1 MNQITLLGNA
11 KPRSVGRER
20 VDVARVLLT
29 MQSAL
34 GLLSV
39 LGTIVFAGF
48 AGALP
53 LFAGAIGFGLIGP
66 ALAFILTSG
75 LGRLKRWARNGVI
88 VYEGLIFLAAAARF
102 LIGKSLSIQL
112 VPLMTTL
119 LLPLAI
125 SGLIASRPAWRL
137 FARAAA
143 PARMDSL
150 SSWRDVWERAA

>member
-1 MNQITLLGNA
+1 MKQVTTLCTV

-39 LGTIVFAGF
+39 AGTIVFAGF
-48 AGALP
+48 ARALP
-53 LFAGAIGFGLIGP
+53 LFAGAIVIGLIGP
-66 ALAFILTSG
+66 ALALMLASG

-88 VYEGLIFLAAAARF
+88 AYEALVVLAAAARF

-112 VPLMTTL
+112 VPVMTTL

-125 SGLIASRPAWRL
+125 AGLIASRSVWRL
-137 FARAAA
+137 FAHASA
-143 PARMDSL
+143 PARMG
-150 SSWRDVWERAA
+150 